1 MRTRPLSTRSH
12 PKRALM
18 TSLALL
24 MIDATPA
31 SAQTVMAVCTDPKGR
46 GFETSPAKGWVFNRL
61 KDAVLTFS
69 RDRAGRPDIVIR
81 DRTRSVSLV
90 RDGAKLTF
98 THQAR
103 DLNYFILT
111 AVYQQAQV
119 DTFQVT
125 FLPNGKGRL
134 VWTSVR
140 SHLPP
145 RDETRATFLVAECT
159 N

>member
-1 MRTRPLSTRSH
+1 MRRLASLLRMH
-12 PKRALM
+12 PQRALWAL
-18 TSLALL
+18 LALL
-24 MIDATPA
+24 AVHAAPA
-31 SAQTVMAVCTDPKGR
+31 AAQTVMAVCTDPKGR

-61 KDAVLTFS
+61 KGAVLTFS

-81 DRTRSVSLV
+81 DRSRVVSLA
-90 RDGAKLTF
+90 RDGARLTI

-145 RDETRATFLVAECT
+145 KDETRATFLVAECT
-159 N
+159 H

>member
-1 MRTRPLSTRSH
+1 MPIARLFFTTACVLP
-12 PKRALM
+12 AL
-18 TSLALL
+18 A
-24 MIDATPA
+24 AAAPA
-31 SAQTVMAVCTDPKGR
+31 SAQSVMEVCTDPKGR
-46 GFETSPAKGWVFNRL
+46 GFETTPAKGWVFNRL

-69 RDRAGRPDIVIR
+69 RDRAGRPDIIIR
-81 DRTRSVSLV
+81 DKSRSVSLA
-90 RDGAKLTF
+90 RDGARLTL

-145 RDETRATFLVAECT
+145 KDETRAIFLVAECT
-159 N
+159 H

>member
-1 MRTRPLSTRSH
+1 MRRLASLLGMH
-12 PKRALM
+12 PRRALWA
-18 TSLALL
+18 SLALL
-24 MIDATPA
+24 AVDVAPA
-31 SAQTVMAVCTDPKGR
+31 AAQTVMAVCTDPKGR

-61 KDAVLTFS
+61 KGAVLTFS

-81 DRTRSVSLV
+81 DRSRSVSLA
-90 RDGAKLTF
+90 RDGARLTI

-145 RDETRATFLVAECT
+145 KDETRATFLVAECT
-159 N
+159 H

>member
-1 MRTRPLSTRSH
+1 MPITRLFFTTVCVLP
-12 PKRALM
+12 AL
-18 TSLALL
+18 A
-24 MIDATPA
+24 AAAPA
-31 SAQTVMAVCTDPKGR
+31 SAQSVMAVCTDPKGR
-46 GFETSPAKGWVFNRL
+46 GFETTPAKGWVFNRL

-69 RDRAGRPDIVIR
+69 RDRAGRPDIIIR
-81 DRTRSVSLV
+81 DKSRSVSLA
-90 RDGAKLTF
+90 RDGARLTL

-145 RDETRATFLVAECT
+145 KDETRATFLVAECT
-159 N
+159 H

>member
-1 MRTRPLSTRSH
+1 MRIAHLILAVACAMP
-12 PKRALM
+12 AL
-18 TSLALL
+18 A
-24 MIDATPA
+24 AAAPA
-31 SAQTVMAVCTDPKGR
+31 APQSMMAVCTDPKGR
-46 GFETSPAKGWVFNRL
+46 GFETTPAKGWVFNRL

-69 RDRAGRPDIVIR
+69 RDRSGRPDIVIR
-81 DRTRSVSLV
+81 DKSRSVSLG
-90 RDGAKLTF
+90 RDGAKLTL

-103 DLNYFILT
+103 DLNYFIIT

-145 RDETRATFLVAECT
+145 KDETRATFLVAECT
-159 N
+159 H

>member
-1 MRTRPLSTRSH
+1 MRKPASLA
-12 PKRALM
+12 RAGRCALA
-18 TSLALL
+18 SLALW
-24 MIDATPA
+24 IADGAPA
-31 SAQTVMAVCTDPKGR
+31 AAQTVMAVCTDPKGR
-46 GFETSPAKGWVFNRL
+46 GFETTPAKGWVFNRL

-81 DRTRSVSLV
+81 DRSRSVSLA
-90 RDGAKLTF
+90 RDGAKLTL

-134 VWTSVR
+134 IWTSVR

-159 N
+159 H

>member
-1 MRTRPLSTRSH
+1 MKH
-12 PKRALM
+12 ALLL
-18 TSLALL
+18 SLALV
-24 MIDATPA
+24 AAEAPA
-31 SAQTVMAVCTDPKGR
+31 AAQSVMAICTDPKGR
-46 GFETSPAKGWVFNRL
+46 GFDTSPAKGWVFNRL
-61 KDAVLTFS
+61 KDAVITFS
-69 RDRAGRPDIVIR
+69 RDRAGRPDVVIR
-81 DRTRSVSLV
+81 DRSRSVSLA
-90 RDGAKLTF
+90 RDGARLTL

-145 RDETRATFLVAECT
+145 KDETRATFLVAECT
-159 N
+159 H

>member
-1 MRTRPLSTRSH
+1 MPQRLSWLRLLPL
-12 PKRALM
+12 A
-18 TSLALL
+18 SLALL
-24 MIDATPA
+24 AGAAAPA
-31 SAQTVMAVCTDPKGR
+31 AAQTVMAVCKDPKGR
-46 GFETSPAKGWVFNRL
+46 GFDTTPAKGWVFNRL

-81 DRTRSVSLV
+81 DRKRSVSLA
-90 RDGAKLTF
+90 RDGARLTL

-111 AVYQQAQV
+111 AVYQQSQV

-125 FLPNGKGRL
+125 FLPNGTGRL

-159 N
+159 H